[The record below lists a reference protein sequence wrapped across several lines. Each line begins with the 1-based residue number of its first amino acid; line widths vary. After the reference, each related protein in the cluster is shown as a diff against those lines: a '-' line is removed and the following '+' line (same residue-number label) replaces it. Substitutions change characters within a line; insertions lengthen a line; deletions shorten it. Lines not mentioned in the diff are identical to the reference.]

1 MEILISAERI
11 QHRID
16 EMAQEIM
23 RDYNHEPITII
34 GVLTGSIIFIADLMR
49 RLDMKLRIGLIQ
61 ASSYR
66 GTATTA
72 GDLHVNK
79 DWLPDLRGR
88 HLLVLD
94 DILDTAKTLARIKRE
109 LEAMS
114 PASVRFGVLLRKV
127 GRQQA
132 EFEPEYVGFEIPDKF
147 VIGYGLDYDDEY
159 RNLPF
164 IGVLK

>member
-23 RDYNHEPITII
+23 RDYNHEPVTLI
-34 GVLTGSIIFIADLMR
+34 GVLTGSIMFISDLMR
-49 RLDMKLRIGLIQ
+49 RLDLKLRIGLIQ

-72 GDLHVNK
+72 GDLHVNS

-109 LEAMS
+109 LEAMN

-127 GRQQA
+127 GRQQT
-132 EFEPEYVGFEIPDKF
+132 EFEPDYIGFEIPDKF